1 MEQKPIVK
9 LHTFYPTDGRL
20 RVIDISSNNNLP
32 SAPFELITLYMGMI
46 SVLFV
51 PETAPWNFCANMRNQ
66 NGWQPHRVSREIP
79 KLLNCFEEFLYLM
92 HTEEHALIESLPKFF
107 DQKLQK

>member
-20 RVIDISSNNNLP
+20 QVIDISSNNNLP
-32 SAPFELITLYMGMI
+32 SAPFEFITLYMGMI

-51 PETAPWNFCANMRNQ
+51 TETAPWNFFANMRNQ

-79 KLLNCFEEFLYLM
+79 KV
-92 HTEEHALIESLPKFF
+92 IELF
-107 DQKLQK
+107 